1 MSVYSRRS
9 AERVVITRHG
19 LMAVAAA
26 AAGLL
31 LPVTAFAQGS
41 SKMELQSSDPLTQ
54 NIQTFTWDGRRGL
67 DAAMSRPNHFV
78 QGTRLLSNRTYTTG
92 RPLDL
97 FGSRMD
103 RTGSGSRFGSILGP
117 TGTSGRR
124 RGSAASGKM
133 TTGLRSGQT
142 VLSPG
147 LLDPVSLG
155 LGRNAL
161 GPGISDG
168 SSSSSSSTGR
178 KTTHRAGRRP

>member
-1 MSVYSRRS
+1 
-9 AERVVITRHG
+9 
-19 LMAVAAA
+19 MAVAAA

-31 LPVTAFAQGS
+31 LPITAFAQGT

-78 QGTRLLSNRTYTTG
+78 QDTRLLSNGTYTTG

-97 FGSRMD
+97 FGTRMD
-103 RTGSGSRFGSILGP
+103 RTGTGSRFGSILGP

-124 RGSAASGKM
+124 RGGALTGK
-133 TTGLRSGQT
+133 TSTGLRSGQT

-155 LGRNAL
+155 LGRNAF
-161 GPGISDG
+161 GRGMAG
-168 SSSSSSSTGR
+168 SSSTGR
-178 KTTHRAGRRP
+178 KTTHRAGRH